1 MRRYEGA
8 EFGQH
13 YDLKPAIQAIEQSNG
28 GMLYRMVREQ
38 MMVFAKETDKMLLDA
53 IIKKAKE
60 NGITDLYA
68 LNDDFIIAAIREKME
83 REAEK
88 PRRRW
93 EPITDPYG
101 NLEGWLCSCG
111 RETKEM
117 SNYCPNCGA
126 KMDDPKGD

>member
-1 MRRYEGA
+1 MNCE
-8 EFGQH
+8 
-13 YDLKPAIQAIEQSNG
+13 
-28 GMLYRMVREQ
+28 
-38 MMVFAKETDKMLLDA
+38 
-53 IIKKAKE
+53 
-60 NGITDLYA
+60 
-68 LNDDFIIAAIREKME
+68 DFIVSAIREKME
-83 REAEK
+83 RDSEK